1 MLEIYFRVIIYHDNG
16 EVVIEDYTG
25 SDAEDL
31 LHHVCP
37 FFDGNHR
44 FGEFCVGRT
53 IYEAISDMKDSLT
66 VGIEKAQEELSRCYE
81 LREKL
86 EDAELKYA

>member
-1 MLEIYFRVIIYHDNG
+1 M
-16 EVVIEDYTG
+16 IEDYTG

-53 IYEAISDMKDSLT
+53 IYEAISDMKESLT